1 MKRPVLVPS
10 AIMLSSWPLGMVST
24 GLTPCES
31 TLLKAGICMKSSM
44 WLRLTVTGSLL
55 SWVVGALAVSTESA
69 GFISGQGV

>member
-44 WLRLTVTGSLL
+44 WLRLTITGSLL
-55 SWVVGALAVSTESA
+55 IWLLGLCRLGPFMAWA
-69 GFISGQGV
+69 G